1 MAGVTGWRFEPA
13 NVAGFPVRQVL
24 EVERKAAVRAVVLGQ
39 GPGGDPTPVLIPFR

>member
-24 EVERKAAVRAVVLGQ
+24 EVERKAAVQVVALGQ
-39 GPGGDPTPVLIPFR
+39 GGGATPPRC